1 MWSEENSC
9 RTDNVKKQK
18 PLRSVRFWN
27 KNTGYKEG
35 ISPEGTEKNIP
46 ASGELKNALSFGT
59 G

>member
-1 MWSEENSC
+1 M
-9 RTDNVKKQK
+9 KKQK